1 MTDQTT
7 PQPAAPRP
15 IDTQP
20 NHAASTA
27 DPADTVPGTASLSDY
42 PPGVGRSSVGAVDA
56 LAVSYRL
63 VLGQMR
69 SVGRIVALLLLAL
82 TATVAGFAV
91 GMSDTATLDR
101 AAAVVA
107 NLGFAVVLPV
117 VCLVF
122 AGGAI
127 GDLREDKTLVYLWL
141 RPMNRWP
148 IVVGAALAALTL
160 ATPVILFP
168 VVAAAALTRAGNDL
182 TVATLVATLVGLVTY
197 TSIFTMLGVWLKRHI
212 VWGLAYILIWEG
224 FIALGG
230 PGVAQFAIRT
240 YTRSIVVDRTGADL
254 AGADFSTLT
263 AVLVPLTVSAAVL
276 GLATWRLNHQD
287 VD

>member
-1 MTDQTT
+1 MTND
-7 PQPAAPRP
+7 AAHRRA
-15 IDTQP
+15 T
-20 NHAASTA
+20 SY
-27 DPADTVPGTASLSDY
+27 PAD
-42 PPGVGRSSVGAVDA
+42 VGRGPVRSLDA
-56 LAVSYRL
+56 LTVTYRL

-69 SVGRIVALLLLAL
+69 STGRIVALTLLSL

-91 GMSDTATLDR
+91 GRSDDPSIDQ
-101 AAAVVA
+101 AAAVIA
-107 NLGFAVVLPV
+107 NLGFAVVVPV

-141 RPMNRWP
+141 RPMKRWP
-148 IVVGAALAALTL
+148 VVVGAALAALSI
-160 ATPVILFP
+160 AAPIVIP
-168 VVAAAALTRAGNDL
+168 TVVIAAALTGVGGGL
-182 TVATLVATLVGLVTY
+182 VGATFLATLVGLVAY
-197 TSIFTMLGVWLKRHI
+197 TSIFTMLGVWLQRHI

-240 YTRSIVVDRTGADL
+240 YTRSIIVDRTGADL

-263 AVLVPLTVSAAVL
+263 AVVVPLVVSAVA
-276 GLATWRLNHQD
+276 LALASWRLSHQD

>member
-1 MTDQTT
+1 MTDHT
-7 PQPAAPRP
+7 PAPL
-15 IDTQP
+15 
-20 NHAASTA
+20 TA
-27 DPADTVPGTASLSDY
+27 Y
-42 PPGVGRSSVGAVDA
+42 PVGVQRSSVGARDA

-63 VLGQMR
+63 ILGQMR
-69 SVGRIVALLLLAL
+69 STGRIVALFLLSL

-91 GMSDTATLDR
+91 GTSDTATVDQGV
-101 AAAVVA
+101 AVIA
-107 NLGFAVVLPV
+107 NLGFAVIVPV

-148 IVVGAALAALTL
+148 IVVGGALAALTM
-160 ATPVILFP
+160 ATPIVLP
-168 VVAAAALTRAGNDL
+168 AVVAAAALTGVGNG
-182 TVATLVATLVGLVTY
+182 LVGATVLACIVGLIAY

-240 YTRSIVVDRTGADL
+240 YTRSILVDRTGADL
-254 AGADFSTLT
+254 AGADFSTST
-263 AVLVPLTVSAAVL
+263 AVIVPLAVSVVALVI
-276 GLATWRLNHQD
+276 GSWRLSHQD
-287 VD
+287 ID

>member
-1 MTDQTT
+1 MTDHAVDRQSSDGS
-7 PQPAAPRP
+7 PPA
-15 IDTQP
+15 
-20 NHAASTA
+20 
-27 DPADTVPGTASLSDY
+27 Y
-42 PPGVGRSSVGAVDA
+42 PEGVGRSSVRAVDA
-56 LAVSYRL
+56 LAVTYRL

-69 SVGRIVALLLLAL
+69 STGRIVALLLLSL

-91 GMSDTATLDR
+91 GTADSATIDE
-101 AAAVVA
+101 AAAVIA
-107 NLGFAVVLPV
+107 NLGFAVVVPV

-127 GDLREDKTLVYLWL
+127 GDLRDDKTLVYLWL
-141 RPMNRWP
+141 RPMHRWP
-148 IVVGAALAALTL
+148 IVVGAALAAFTM
-160 ATPVILFP
+160 ATPIILP
-168 VVAAAALTRAGNDL
+168 AVVAAAALTGAGNGL
-182 TVATLVATLVGLVTY
+182 VGATLLATVVGVVTY

-240 YTRSIVVDRTGADL
+240 YTRSIIVDRTGADL
-254 AGADFSTLT
+254 AGANFSTLT
-263 AVLVPLTVSAAVL
+263 AVVVPLAVSVVTLAL
-276 GLATWRLNHQD
+276 GSWRLSHQD

>member
-1 MTDQTT
+1 MTDHAPT
-7 PQPAAPRP
+7 PPL
-15 IDTQP
+15 
-20 NHAASTA
+20 TA
-27 DPADTVPGTASLSDY
+27 Y
-42 PPGVGRSSVGAVDA
+42 PTEVGRSSVGAVDA
-56 LAVSYRL
+56 LAVTYRL

-69 SVGRIVALLLLAL
+69 STGRIIALLLLSL

-91 GMSDTATLDR
+91 GSSDSATVDQATA
-101 AAAVVA
+101 VIA

-122 AGGAI
+122 AGGSI

-141 RPMNRWP
+141 RPMHRWP
-148 IVVGAALAALTL
+148 IVVGAALAALTM
-160 ATPVILFP
+160 ATPIVLPAI
-168 VVAAAALTRAGNDL
+168 VAAAALTGVGSGL
-182 TVATLVATLVGLVTY
+182 TSATLIATIVGLVTY

-240 YTRSIVVDRTGADL
+240 YTRSILVDRTGADL

-263 AVLVPLTVSAAVL
+263 AIIVPLVVSVAA
-276 GLATWRLNHQD
+276 LALASWRLGHQD

>member
-1 MTDQTT
+1 MSDPPTS
-7 PQPAAPRP
+7 PPLSAYPA
-15 IDTQP
+15 
-20 NHAASTA
+20 
-27 DPADTVPGTASLSDY
+27 
-42 PPGVGRSSVGAVDA
+42 GVSRASVGSLDA

-69 SVGRIVALLLLAL
+69 STGRIVALLLLSLA
-82 TATVAGFAV
+82 ATIAGFAV
-91 GMSDTATLDR
+91 GTSDSATVDR
-101 AAAVVA
+101 AAAVIA

-127 GDLREDKTLVYLWL
+127 GDLRDDKTLVYLWL

-148 IVVGAALAALTL
+148 IVVGAALAALTMS
-160 ATPVILFP
+160 TPIVLPAI
-168 VVAAAALTRAGNDL
+168 VAAAALTGFGSGL
-182 TVATLVATLVGLVTY
+182 TVATLIATIVGLVTY
-197 TSIFTMLGVWLKRHI
+197 TAIFTMLGVWLKRHI

-230 PGVAQFAIRT
+230 RGVAQFAIRT
-240 YTRSIVVDRTGADL
+240 YTRSILVDRTGADL
-254 AGADFSTLT
+254 AGADFSMLT
-263 AVLVPLTVSAAVL
+263 AIVVSLAVGVAAL
-276 GLATWRLNHQD
+276 GLASWRLSHQD

>member
-1 MTDQTT
+1 MTDHATNPPLST
-7 PQPAAPRP
+7 YPA
-15 IDTQP
+15 
-20 NHAASTA
+20 
-27 DPADTVPGTASLSDY
+27 
-42 PPGVGRSSVGAVDA
+42 GVGRSSVRPLDA

-63 VLGQMR
+63 VLGQVH
-69 SVGRIVALLLLAL
+69 STGRIIALLLLSL
-82 TATVAGFAV
+82 TATIAGFAV
-91 GMSDTATLDR
+91 GTSDSATVDQ
-101 AAAVVA
+101 AAAVIA

-127 GDLREDKTLVYLWL
+127 GDLRDDKTLVYLWL

-148 IVVGAALAALTL
+148 IVVGAALAALTM
-160 ATPVILFP
+160 ATPTTLPAI
-168 VVAAAALTRAGNDL
+168 VAAAALTGVGNGL
-182 TVATLVATLVGLVTY
+182 TVATLVATIVGLVTY

-240 YTRSIVVDRTGADL
+240 YTRSILVDRTGADL
-254 AGADFSTLT
+254 AGADFATLT
-263 AVLVPLTVSAAVL
+263 AIIVPLLVSAVAL
-276 GLATWRLNHQD
+276 GLASWRLSHQD